1 VALYKT
7 ILSLIS
13 AACIGAT
20 LIGSHA
26 AAYEVQETKDP
37 LKPYTKFLL
46 NPPYESYMLRAYIE
60 KDKSPRIDLYIVHSY
75 LGDNRRYR
83 SINVKW
89 FDGSIKQPKLD
100 DVSFDVDCSSFRYAR
115 ECRSTNH
122 LSMSISPK
130 SWTLMSRW
138 AKENPSE
145 GINMQLQSQN
155 GNDFDFKLKSTDIL
169 KFDEALLPHRQ
180 NNPVKP
186 VK

>member
-1 VALYKT
+1 VHFKSV
-7 ILSLIS
+7 LSLVS
-13 AACIGAT
+13 AACIGVT
-20 LIGSHA
+20 LIGTQV

-37 LKPYTKFLL
+37 LKPYTKLLL
-46 NPPYESYMLRAYIE
+46 NPPHESYMLRAYIE
-60 KDKSPRIDLYIVHSY
+60 KEKLPQIDLYIVHSY

-83 SINVKW
+83 SINVQW

-130 SWTLMSRW
+130 SWTLMSKW

-155 GNDFDFKLKSTDIL
+155 GNDFNLKLNSTDII
-169 KFDEALLPHRQ
+169 KFDEALLPYMQ
-180 NNPVKP
+180 IKP
-186 VK
+186 VKVIK

>member
-1 VALYKT
+1 MALFKS
-7 ILSLIS
+7 ILSLVS
-13 AACIGAT
+13 AACIGVT
-20 LIGSHA
+20 LIGTHA

-37 LKPYTKFLL
+37 LKPYTKLLL

-60 KDKSPRIDLYIVHSY
+60 KEKLPRIDLYIVHSY

-83 SINVKW
+83 SINVQW

-100 DVSFDVDCSSFRYAR
+100 DVSFDVDCSSFRYAK

-122 LSMSISPK
+122 LSMSISHK
-130 SWTLMSRW
+130 SWTLMSKW

-155 GNDFDFKLKSTDIL
+155 GNDFDFKVKSTDIL
-169 KFDEALLPHRQ
+169 KFDEALSVYQ
-180 NNPVKP
+180 QTKSVKL